1 MATGAFHC
9 RLGCWKF
16 TSKADVATSES
27 KRSCDL
33 YIRFGR
39 RHQIAQMVQ
48 LAAYPRQNG
57 VATALREFG
66 RMERTLFTLDWLE
79 DPQLQRQTIQELD
92 KGEAIY

>member
-1 MATGAFHC
+1 
-9 RLGCWKF
+9 
-16 TSKADVATSES
+16 
-27 KRSCDL
+27 
-33 YIRFGR
+33 
-39 RHQIAQMVQ
+39 MVQ